1 MNKYEFLAQL
11 RKQLELI
18 PEEDARASVDYYAEM
33 IDDRMEE
40 GLSEEAAVAAIGD
53 VKEIARNILEETP
66 AEQKK
71 PRKISGWVV
80 VLLVLG
86 APVWLSLLIAAASV
100 VFSAWVSLWSVVVS
114 LYAAAVSLVAAG
126 IGCLVA
132 IFLTVEIPGGIFVVL
147 GAAFVCTGFA
157 IALFILSNLAAKGM
171 AMLTKLTWKGIKHC
185 FNRKEQSV

>member
-1 MNKYEFLAQL
+1 MNKYEFLARL
-11 RKQLELI
+11 REKLWSI
-18 PEEDARASVDYYAEM
+18 PETDARASVDYYAEM

-40 GLSEEAAVAAIGD
+40 GLSEAEAVAAVGNVD
-53 VKEIARNILEETP
+53 EIARNILGEIPT
-66 AEQKK
+66 EQKQT
-71 PRKISGWVV
+71 RKMSWWEV
-80 VLLVLG
+80 VLIVLG
-86 APVWLSLLIAAASV
+86 APIWLALLIAAAAV
-100 VFSAWVSLWSVVVS
+100 VFSVLVSLWSVVVS

-132 IFLTVEIPGGIFVVL
+132 IFLTVEIPGGIFGVL

-185 FNRKEQSV
+185 FVRKEQSV